1 MALQTIP
8 RWSAATPTFATASNP
23 SACIKRKN
31 KTFCPQFSQQSF
43 ASNPQMIK
51 QNANNIRPLLI
62 LWEQIRHHQ
71 HRHIFP
77 EKKGRKNRAQIIR
90 HYKLGIHC

>member
-1 MALQTIP
+1 
-8 RWSAATPTFATASNP
+8 
-23 SACIKRKN
+23 
-31 KTFCPQFSQQSF
+31 
-43 ASNPQMIK
+43 MIK

-77 EKKGRKNRAQIIR
+77 EKRGEKTGLTSSDIINWGFIVKRTRNRKKRNHETQ
-90 HYKLGIHC
+90 K